1 MRNILLFALAGGFA
15 MAALLCGC
23 ETMDVVGQG
32 LSSAGVITPQQA
44 QSISR
49 SADAVAKTFQD
60 ITPEQE
66 YYIGRSVAATILN
79 RYKVYNHPEATAY
92 INELGQTL
100 ARFSDKP
107 ETFGGYHFLIMDT
120 DEINAFAAPG
130 GLILISRGMVRCCQ
144 NEDELAAVLAHEVG
158 HVEKNHGLQAIEK
171 GRLSSALAILAV
183 EAGKSLGGQQLA
195 DLTRAFEGSITDI
208 TTTLMNNGYSRAF
221 EYQADNAAIVIMQR
235 VGYDPV
241 ALIGMLEQMQKDLK
255 PGGLDFAKTHPPPAD
270 RIREINK
277 LIQTRSETAEPAAR
291 AARFKAAMSGV

>member
-1 MRNILLFALAGGFA
+1 
-15 MAALLCGC
+15 
-23 ETMDVVGQG
+23 MDVVGQG

>member
-1 MRNILLFALAGGFA
+1 

-107 ETFGGYHFLIMDT
+107 EPSGATTF
-120 DEINAFAAPG
+120 
-130 GLILISRGMVRCCQ
+130 
-144 NEDELAAVLAHEVG
+144 
-158 HVEKNHGLQAIEK
+158 
-171 GRLSSALAILAV
+171 
-183 EAGKSLGGQQLA
+183 
-195 DLTRAFEGSITDI
+195 
-208 TTTLMNNGYSRAF
+208 
-221 EYQADNAAIVIMQR
+221 
-235 VGYDPV
+235 
-241 ALIGMLEQMQKDLK
+241 
-255 PGGLDFAKTHPPPAD
+255 
-270 RIREINK
+270 
-277 LIQTRSETAEPAAR
+277 
-291 AARFKAAMSGV
+291 